1 MTSIDIVL
9 PVYDEEQGIEA
20 FNASLFTVLR
30 GLSGRYVFR
39 VIYVVDRCRDDSFGV
54 LARLAAGCPEVTVLQ
69 LSRRFGH
76 QMSLVAGIDQSR
88 GDACIMMDC
97 DGQHPPSVIP
107 DLLAGF
113 EAGNDIVFTSRRY
126 ERAIGLG
133 KRVTSHLFYVLQNR
147 LSPMEIPP
155 GSADFRLV
163 SRKVVRVFQESVREQ
178 EQFLRGL
185 FQWVGFRSTT
195 VEFTSPA
202 RTAGATKYD
211 LRRLLQFSVTGV
223 LSFSRTPLRLATALG
238 CAISIASIAWGAF
251 LAISFF
257 IGGPR
262 PAGYTSLAVALFF
275 LGGLQLFVLGVIG
288 EYIGSI
294 HAEVKRRPLY
304 IIDQVVEGATAV
316 APSEASTA

>member
-1 MTSIDIVL
+1 VKSIDIVL
-9 PVYDEEQGIEA
+9 PVFDEEQGIEA
-20 FNASLFTVLR
+20 FNASLFAVLR
-30 GLSGRYVFR
+30 TLSGRYLFR

-54 LARLAAGCPEVTVLQ
+54 LARLAAERPEMTVLR

-97 DGQHPPSVIP
+97 DGQHPPSLIP
-107 DLLAGF
+107 ELLARF
-113 EAGNDIVFTSRRY
+113 ESGYDVVFTSRRY
-126 ERAIGLG
+126 DRAAGTG
-133 KRVTSHLFYVLQNR
+133 KRLASHLFYVLQNW
-147 LSPMEIPP
+147 LSPVEIPP
-155 GSADFRLV
+155 GSADFRLI

-185 FQWVGFRSTT
+185 FQWVGFDADT
-195 VEFTSPA
+195 VEYTSQG
-202 RTAGATKYD
+202 RTAGETKYG
-211 LRRLLQFSVTGV
+211 LTRLLQFSVTGV
-223 LSFSRTPLRLATALG
+223 LSFSRTPLRFATALG
-238 CAISIASIAWGAF
+238 SAISCLSVLWGLVLVVSYF
-251 LAISFF
+251 T
-257 IGGPR
+257 GGPR

-304 IIDQVVEGATAV
+304 IVDRIVSGAPLERPDAAT
-316 APSEASTA
+316 T